1 MQTTDNLDEVFD
13 IVDAHDNV
21 IGQRT
26 RQECNTN
33 PELIHRSIYILVYND
48 QKEILWQ
55 KRSLTKDVAPGLWV
69 TSVSGH
75 VDAGET
81 YEETAHREIKEE
93 LGVQLPLEYLG
104 KYLFQYTNETEFSAI
119 FKAQSNGPFHFN
131 REEIS
136 TISFLTVAQLLK
148 KETNKDL
155 KITPAAH
162 YVIDA
167 LSLH

>member
-1 MQTTDNLDEVFD
+1 MQTTDNQDEVFD
-13 IVDAHDNV
+13 IVDSDDTV

-33 PELIHRSIYILVYND
+33 PDLIHRSIYILVYND
-48 QKEILWQ
+48 QNEILWQ
-55 KRSLTKDVAPGLWV
+55 KRSPTKDVAPGQWV

-93 LGVQLPLEYLG
+93 LGLQLPLEYLG
-104 KYLFQYTNETEFSAI
+104 KFLFRYQNENEFSTI
-119 FKAQSNGPFHFN
+119 FKAHSNGPFHFN

-136 TISFLTVAQLLK
+136 VINFMTVDQLLEKGLK
-148 KETNKDL
+148 KEL
-155 KITPAAH
+155 KITLAARF
-162 YVIDA
+162 VIDA
-167 LSLH
+167 LSLD